1 MVDIG
6 EGLPLVILHGFCE
19 TPAIFNGILPEL
31 SQECRVIAP
40 TLPGHGGTPWDPSI
54 RSLDD
59 IACWLRDILD
69 AMGIE
74 RCVLVGH
81 SMGGYIAAAFA
92 DLFSERLAGLGFL
105 HSTAM
110 DDAEERKPNR
120 TKAIGFVK
128 DHGREPFL
136 RAFVDSLFHDPE
148 AQWVA
153 ELAEITSGTSEEAI
167 LALLRIMRDR
177 PDKRAA
183 VRGLAVPVMYII
195 GGKDGLVSPERSRME
210 LQELPLALLHRI
222 PEASHMGMYE
232 APGRV
237 VAAVRSLVE
246 LGGRYLVEAELYH

>member
-1 MVDIG
+1 MVI
-6 EGLPLVILHGFCE
+6 VHGFCE
-19 TPAIFNGILPEL
+19 TSEIFRGIMNEL
-31 SQECRVIAP
+31 TQACRVIAP

-69 AMGIE
+69 ALGIE

-92 DLFSERLAGLGFL
+92 DLFPERLAGLGFL

-110 DDAEERKPNR
+110 DDAIERKPNR
-120 TKAIGFVK
+120 TKAIHFVQ

-148 AQWVA
+148 AQWIA
-153 ELAEITSGTSEEAI
+153 EMAEITSGTSEEAI

-183 VRGLAVPVMYII
+183 VKALDQPVMYII
-195 GGKDGLVSPERSRME
+195 GGKDGLVSPERSRLE
-210 LQELPLALLHRI
+210 LQDLPLALLHRI

-232 APGRV
+232 APERV
-237 VAAVRSLVE
+237 IAAIRSLVE
-246 LGGRYLVEAELYH
+246 LGERFMADVELMH